1 MNVTKFRSMSFALF
15 YLVLLAII
23 IGGVFVSCDGSN
35 VEDLYKEHNLNISG
49 FVIDATDKGPIEG
62 MSATV
67 WITDKATTVNLAT
80 DTSDLEGKYRL
91 GCKYDCLQLL
101 RLRFEAEGYVT
112 YDSGVIPCQ
121 TKEQNIN
128 IELNRVQ

>member
-1 MNVTKFRSMSFALF
+1 MKLIKIEFKSFVFFLVAL
-15 YLVLLAII
+15 LVIISKVLL
-23 IGGVFVSCDGSN
+23 VSCDGSN

-62 MSATV
+62 VSAAV